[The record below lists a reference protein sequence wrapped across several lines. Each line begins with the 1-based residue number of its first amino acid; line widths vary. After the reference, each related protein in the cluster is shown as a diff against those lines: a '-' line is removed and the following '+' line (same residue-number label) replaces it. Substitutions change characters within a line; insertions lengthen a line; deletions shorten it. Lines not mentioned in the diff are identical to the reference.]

1 MHVRTFPRS
10 RTPLALLAMLAL
22 AAGSVVTA
30 PPAADAAQVPEL
42 RVLSGR
48 ADLISGGDALVEVA
62 LPAGTD
68 PALVVVTVDGRDVSD
83 AFDVRDDGRFLGLV
97 EDLEVGTNLVAV
109 DVRPSARSRAPA
121 GRSSATI
128 EVTNHPVG
136 GPVFSG
142 PHLQP
147 WLCTTVAQG
156 LGEPLDDDC
165 NAPTRVD
172 WFYQR
177 TSGGA
182 LVAYDPGAPAA
193 DVATTTTDD
202 GTVVPFIVRRERG
215 TMNRGIYD
223 VAVLADPAEDI
234 TAWSSPAGWNGKVVW
249 AFGPSAGTV
258 HSQGST
264 QSVLS
269 ANRLGAGFMVAN
281 NSLNTHGS
289 NSNTVVSAEAVMMLK
304 EHITERY
311 GDIRYTIGQGGSGGA
326 IGQHVV
332 ANTYPGLIDGLMPQL
347 TFTDTWTTGVE
358 VVECTL
364 LNSAA
369 SALIRTP
376 FTGHANTLPC
386 TLWQLAF
393 GGNTNPATG
402 CGLPTSVMYHPVNN
416 PDGVRC
422 TPQDYAKNVW
432 GLRDDGIANNPSDNV
447 GVQYGLNALLA
458 GRISPANFVTVNATI
473 GSLNDDGVRVPGV
486 RREADPGSLVTAYR
500 TGGVTDGRQLDLV
513 PIIDLRASENS
524 GIHTNY
530 HTYAMRERL
539 VEANGH
545 ADNHVIWST
554 TAGNANAFA
563 EEAFLAMDAWL
574 AAIEADDSGAS
585 QADKVLANRPAGLV
599 DTCFIGATR
608 STDPAVCGP
617 GVPYFASPRIA
628 AGGPT
633 THDVLKCQLKPLDP
647 ADYPGVTFTA
657 AQWAQ
662 LETAFPTGVCDWTQP
677 GVDVQPSV
685 PWLTYTDGPGGQ
697 ELPPAPTSTPGCA
710 GRSTGQGQGQGDNC
724 SAR

>member
-1 MHVRTFPRS
+1 MHVRTPS
-10 RTPLALLAMLAL
+10 RARAPLALLAMLAL
-22 AAGSVVTA
+22 LAAFAVTA
-30 PPAADAAQVPEL
+30 PPTADAAQVPEL
-42 RVLSGR
+42 RVLSNR
-48 ADLISGGDALVEVA
+48 ADLISGGDALVEVV
-62 LPAGTD
+62 LPSNAD
-68 PALVVVTVDGRDVSD
+68 PDLVVVTVGARDVSD
-83 AFDVRDDGRFLGLV
+83 AFAVRGDGRFVGLV
-97 EDLEVGTNLVAV
+97 EDLEVGTNLLSV

-121 GRSSATI
+121 NRSSASI

-156 LGEPLDDDC
+156 LGEPIDDDC

-172 WFYQR
+172 WFYR
-177 TSGGA
+177 STSGGG
-182 LVAYDPGAPAA
+182 LVTYDPDAPAD
-193 DVATTTTDD
+193 DVATTTTDE
-202 GTVVPFIVRRERG
+202 GVEVPFIVRRERG

-223 VAVLADPAEDI
+223 VAVLAEPGEDLAAWDP
-234 TAWSSPAGWNGKVVW
+234 PAGWNGKVVW
-249 AFGPSAGTV
+249 PFGPSAGTV
-258 HSQGST
+258 HSQGAT

-269 ANRLGAGFMVAN
+269 TARLGAGFMVAN
-281 NSLNTHGS
+281 SSLNTHGT

-332 ANTYPGLIDGLMPQL
+332 ANTYPGLIDGIMPQL
-347 TFTDTWTTGVE
+347 TYPDTWTTGVE

-364 LNSAA
+364 LNTAA
-369 SALIRTP
+369 SLFIRTP
-376 FTGHANTLPC
+376 FTGHVNTLPC
-386 TLWQLAF
+386 TIWQIAF

-402 CGLPTSVMYHPVNN
+402 CGLPASVTYHPTNN

-432 GLRDDGIANNPSDNV
+432 GLRDDGIANNPSDNI

-458 GRISPANFVTVNATI
+458 GQITPANFATVNANI

-500 TGGVTDGRQLDLV
+500 TGGVTDGAQLDLV

-530 HTYAMRERL
+530 HTYAVRERL
-539 VEANGH
+539 IAANGH

-554 TAGNANAFA
+554 NAGNANAFA
-563 EEAFLAMDAWL
+563 EEAFGLMDEWL
-574 AAIEADDSGAS
+574 AAIEADDSGAA
-585 QADKVLANRPAGLV
+585 QGDKVVANRPAELV
-599 DTCFIGATR
+599 DTCFVGGTR
-608 STDPAVCGP
+608 STDAEFCDQN
-617 GVPYFASPRIA
+617 VPYYASPRIA

-633 THDVLKCQLKPLDP
+633 SHDVLKCQLKPLDRD
-647 ADYPGVTFTA
+647 DYPGVTFTD

-662 LETAFPTGVCDWTQP
+662 LEAAFPTGVCDWSQP

-685 PWLTYTDGPGGQ
+685 PWLSYADGPGGQ

-710 GRSTGQGQGQGDNC
+710 GDSAGRGQGQGDNC
-724 SAR
+724 SGR